1 MVEKHLLN
9 ITILDVNNVPEK
21 IVKEY
26 INKISTLHY
35 QRVNNFTVY
44 A

>member
-26 INKISTLHY
+26 INKISK
-35 QRVNNFTVY
+35 VEMDFDVFIV
-44 A
+44 

>member
-21 IVKEY
+21 IYRLELQDFAKSKMDPLY
-26 INKISTLHY
+26 KPT
-35 QRVNNFTVY
+35 
-44 A
+44 